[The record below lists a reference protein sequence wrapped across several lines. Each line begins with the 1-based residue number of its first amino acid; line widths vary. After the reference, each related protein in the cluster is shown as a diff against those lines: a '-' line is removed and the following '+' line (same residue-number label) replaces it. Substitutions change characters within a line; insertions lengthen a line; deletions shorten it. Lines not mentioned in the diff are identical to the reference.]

1 MQGSHLLQFPFSKR
15 NVTLDTEILMKY
27 KDHLMHFQNGDD
39 VSIAVKSNTIKKDI
53 RK

>member
-1 MQGSHLLQFPFSKR
+1 MQGNHLLQFPFSKR

-27 KDHLMHFQNGDD
+27 KNFLMHSPNGDD
-39 VSIAVKSNTIKKDI
+39 VPIAVKSNTIKKDI